1 MASPSEPATPCRY
14 NRYFM
19 CLRLVMRDY
28 YYRYS
33 IAVKDNEED
42 NSAY

>member
-1 MASPSEPATPCRY
+1 MLPQIQIPTY
-14 NRYFM
+14 N
-19 CLRLVMRDY
+19 LIHERLVMRDY